1 MFGEYEMTRYDPFEE
16 MDRMFEQMRTR
27 MWNVGGTRGLPVG
40 ARGEMPQGDVMAG
53 RDTSIDLQER
63 DGEFVLVA
71 DLPGFEKEEIDLK
84 LDDDT
89 LTIAAEHEVE
99 QTTELPAGETTEGET
114 AGSEMVGTT
123 SFARS
128 RKVAEHVTLP
138 KEVEDEGIT
147 ATYRNGVLEV
157 HLPIAEGQEEDD
169 SKKIDISD

>member
-1 MFGEYEMTRYDPFEE
+1 MKKKMTRYDPFEE

-27 MWNVGGTRGLPVG
+27 MWNVGGTRGSLPVG
-40 ARGEMPQGDVMAG
+40 SRGEMTQG
-53 RDTSIDLQER
+53 DTSIDLQER
-63 DGEFVLVA
+63 EGEFVLVA

-99 QTTELPAGETTEGET
+99 EMTELPAGETTEG
-114 AGSEMVGTT
+114 EMVGTT

-128 RKVAEHVTLP
+128 RKVAERVTLP
-138 KEVEDEGIT
+138 KEIEDEGIT

-157 HLPIAEGQEEDD
+157 HLPIAEEQEEDD